1 VFPVNVLIAG
11 AGGQLGRALITQ
23 VPGDVKSLVGMD
35 RSTLDLSRAA
45 DIANAIATHEPSILI
60 NAAAYTAVDQ
70 AESDVAGAYA
80 INAAAVAVMGNECAR
95 RGIRLVHVS
104 TDFVFDGDATRPYRP
119 DDTARPLSVYGS
131 SKLAGE
137 QALIAQPGLDWRI
150 VRTAWVYA
158 SSGRNF
164 VLTMLRL
171 FRERPVVRVVAD
183 QIGTPTSA
191 RSLAQCVWAAALDAG
206 SPAILHFTDAGV
218 ASWYD
223 FAVAIYEEARALGL
237 ITAEVK
243 IEPIRT
249 DQYPTPARRPA
260 FSVLDCD
267 ATRERLGLS
276 AVHWRKNLRE
286 TLRELVA

>member
-1 VFPVNVLIAG
+1 VFPVNVLITG
-11 AGGQLGRALITQ
+11 AGGQLGRALIAG
-23 VPGDVKSLVGMD
+23 VPGDVSSVVGVD
-35 RSTLDLSRAA
+35 RSMLDLSRAA
-45 DIANAIATHEPSILI
+45 DIADAIAAHEPSILI

-70 AESDVAGAYA
+70 AESDVARAHA
-80 INAAAVAVMGNECAR
+80 TNAEAVAVMGSECAR

-104 TDFVFDGDATRPYRP
+104 TDFVFDGAAARPYRP
-119 DDTARPLSVYGS
+119 DDVARPLSVYGS

-137 QALIAQPGLDWRI
+137 QALIAQRGLDWRI

-191 RSLAQCVWAAALDAG
+191 RSLARCVWAAALDTG
-206 SPAILHFTDAGV
+206 SPAVFHFTDAGV

-223 FAVAIYEEARALGL
+223 FAVAIYEEAQALGL
-237 ITAEVK
+237 ITTEVK

-249 DQYPTPARRPA
+249 DQYPTPARRPT

-267 ATRERLGLS
+267 STRERLGLP
-276 AVHWRKNLRE
+276 AVHWRQNLRE